1 MIFVCIYLFN
11 REQNLIRILTQK
23 ERVNLLR
30 EKLKEILKNSEERL
44 NRPIEFAEVSITEID
59 ATIQEIDVMYLKLF
73 LLSNK
78 HL

>member
-11 REQNLIRILTQK
+11 RKQNLIRILTQK

-30 EKLKEILKNSEERL
+30 EKLKKILKNSEEHL
-44 NRPIEFAEVSITEID
+44 SRPIEFAEVSITEID
-59 ATIQEIDVMYLKLF
+59 ATIQEIDVNYLKLF
-73 LLSNK
+73 LLNNK